1 MSMSFMKSDDGKFI
15 ICLFIFYPIKLPH
28 SLIPFSAVF
37 IDHLK
42 TVSLRPTW
50 MYGEEDTRFFPAIM
64 RFADKWNGQIPRIA
78 EGGKKQMSYVG
89 KFFLLLFAGPLKSQ
103 I

>member
-1 MSMSFMKSDDGKFI
+1 MYLSFN
-15 ICLFIFYPIKLPH
+15 
-28 SLIPFSAVF
+28 VF

-50 MYGEEDTRFFPAIM
+50 MYGEEDERFFPTIM
-64 RFADKWNGQIPRIA
+64 RFADRWNGQIPRIA

-89 KFFLLLFAGPLKSQ
+89 EFSFYSLLPIKK
-103 I
+103 

>member
-1 MSMSFMKSDDGKFI
+1 MMENSSFVFLS
-15 ICLFIFYPIKLPH
+15 YPINIIPH
-28 SLIPFSAVF
+28 TTLDVF

-50 MYGEEDTRFFPAIM
+50 MYGEADERFFPTIM
-64 RFADKWNGQIPRIA
+64 RLADRWNGQIPRIA

-89 KFFLLLFAGPLKSQ
+89 EFLFDFSCCPLK